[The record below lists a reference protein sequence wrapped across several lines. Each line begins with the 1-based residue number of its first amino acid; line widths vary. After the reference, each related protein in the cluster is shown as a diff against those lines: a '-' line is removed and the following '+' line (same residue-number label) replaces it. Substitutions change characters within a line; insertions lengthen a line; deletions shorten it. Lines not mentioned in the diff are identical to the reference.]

1 MQQDRQEM
9 ILVII
14 NFSQGGDCMDHVKH
28 LKTEDE
34 TEISQT
40 QNRTFYQLYK
50 QAVLQEL
57 KEQGIID
64 DCQLQ
69 LCLQKL
75 SEKK

>member
-1 MQQDRQEM
+1 ME
-9 ILVII
+9 
-14 NFSQGGDCMDHVKH
+14 HVKH
-28 LKTEDE
+28 LKTEE
-34 TEISQT
+34 EAVICKT
-40 QNRTFYQLYK
+40 QNSEFYQLYK

-75 SEKK
+75 AEQKYPCQVCDF

>member
-9 ILVII
+9 VLVII
-14 NFSQGGDCMDHVKH
+14 KFQSGGDCMDHVKH

-34 TEISQT
+34 AEISKT
-40 QNRTFYQLYK
+40 QNRAFYQLYK
-50 QAVLQEL
+50 QAAFQEL

-75 SEKK
+75 DEKK

>member
-9 ILVII
+9 MLVII
-14 NFSQGGDCMDHVKH
+14 KFQSGGDCMDNVKH

>member
-1 MQQDRQEM
+1 
-9 ILVII
+9 
-14 NFSQGGDCMDHVKH
+14 MDHVKH
-28 LKTEDE
+28 LKTEDDA
-34 TEISQT
+34 EISKM
-40 QNRTFYQLYK
+40 QNRAFYQLYK

-75 SEKK
+75 AEQK